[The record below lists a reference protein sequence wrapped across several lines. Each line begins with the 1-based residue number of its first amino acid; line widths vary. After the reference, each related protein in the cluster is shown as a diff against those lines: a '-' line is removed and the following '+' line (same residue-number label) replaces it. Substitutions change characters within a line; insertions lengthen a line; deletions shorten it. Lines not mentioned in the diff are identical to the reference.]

1 MMQLT
6 PLEITQRE
14 FRKIL
19 RGYDPEEVRHFIESV
34 ADEMTTLVK
43 DLTGARDRITELEER
58 LKAHAA
64 QEESLRSTL
73 VTAQRMTEEI
83 KANAK
88 REGELV
94 IREAEARAQRL
105 TADAQSRLAEI
116 QKEVLDL
123 RRQRDLFV
131 ATLRAHLNAH
141 LELLQGASRR
151 EVRDPKEAKE
161 TDPIPKPA

>member
-1 MMQLT
+1 MQLT

-34 ADEMTTLVK
+34 ADEMTALLK
-43 DLTGARDRITELEER
+43 EHAAARDRVAQLEER
-58 LKAHAA
+58 VKAHAA
-64 QEESLRSTL
+64 QEESLRNTL

-88 REGELV
+88 REGELI

-105 TADAQSRLAEI
+105 WADAQARVGDI
-116 QKEVLDL
+116 QKELLDL

-131 ATLRAHLNAH
+131 ATLRAHLHAH
-141 LELLQGASRR
+141 LELLQGAPRR
-151 EVRDPKEAKE
+151 DLREPKEPKE
-161 TDPIPKPA
+161 TEPTPKPA

>member
-1 MMQLT
+1 MQLT

-34 ADEMTTLVK
+34 ADEMTALVR
-43 DLTGARDRITELEER
+43 DLTGARERIAELEER

-88 REGELV
+88 REGELI

-105 TADAQSRLAEI
+105 MADSQARLADL

-141 LELLQGASRR
+141 LELLQGTSRR
-151 EVRDPKEAKE
+151 DVRDPKEAKE
-161 TDPIPKPA
+161 TESIPKPA